1 MDKICSEGIW
11 KVEGDILSKEY
22 FALNMWRKII
32 LVLVVLLVLGSF
44 FAWDNKRVSL
54 TKQKIQIENLPENF
68 SGLKIL
74 HVSDLH
80 NQIFGEKQR
89 KIIDLAMSSRA
100 DLIFI
105 TGDLIDYRHPNVD
118 IALELVDSLR
128 KIAPVYLVSGNH
140 EVWSDEWGNLQK
152 ELLSMGVKIMDD
164 KIEIMERSGEK
175 LYILGVADPGNKIG
189 ESSNK
194 FEEKIKK
201 IVTGLNEKQVKIL
214 LSHRPEKFLNYVEN
228 GIDLVFSGHA
238 HGGQIRLPL
247 IGALVAP
254 HQGLFPKYTSGIYQ
268 QTKTN
273 MVVSRGLGNSTLPLR
288 IFNNPEL
295 ILVELVN

>member
-1 MDKICSEGIW
+1 M
-11 KVEGDILSKEY
+11 
-22 FALNMWRKII
+22 
-32 LVLVVLLVLGSF
+32 VLVVLLVLGSF

-74 HVSDLH
+74 QISDLH
-80 NQIFGEKQR
+80 NQVFGIKQQ
-89 KIIDLAMSSRA
+89 KIIDLAVESKP

-105 TGDLIDYRHPNVD
+105 TGDLIDYRHPKVD

-128 KIAPVYLVSGNH
+128 EIAPVYLVSGNH
-140 EVWSDEWGNLQK
+140 EIWSEEWGNLQK

-164 KIEIMERSGEK
+164 KIKIMERNGEK
-175 LYILGVADPGNKIG
+175 IYILGVADGGNQIG

-194 FEEKIKK
+194 FEEKIRK

-228 GIDLVFSGHA
+228 GIDLVFAGHA
-238 HGGQIRLPL
+238 HGGQVRLPL

-254 HQGLFPKYTSGIYQ
+254 HQGLFPKYTSGVYRHA
-268 QTKTN
+268 KTN
-273 MVVSRGLGNSTLPLR
+273 MVVSRGLGNSVLPLR

-295 ILVELVN
+295 VLVELE